1 MDSHF
6 FRTLLS
12 GSLSLMLT
20 VTSIVPVAQAAVR
33 DWEKGASISPTW
45 AKDFATD
52 SFKQSLKNLADTHA
66 NAVSLVIPYYQS
78 TLTSSDLQPGW
89 ITPSDESLGI
99 AIDEARKLG
108 MKVTLK
114 IHVEPRDHSWRANID
129 PSDKAAW
136 FAAYTS
142 VVLHYAQIGEAH
154 HAAALSIG
162 TELIK
167 LTSPSIDPMN
177 TQYWKLLIADVRKV
191 FSGQLTYGANHGG
204 EGIVDE
210 KNLLGF
216 WPDLDY
222 ISLSAYHPMPQKDSV
237 TVEEMKQSWDT
248 WEKTQVEPLHF
259 KTGKP
264 VVFGEVGF
272 RSITNAH
279 KDPSNWSVGG
289 CYDGAEQARDYDAMF
304 AYWNTVPWMQGA
316 YVWDWK
322 TKPDAGGV
330 GDTGFTPQ
338 GKPAQ
343 QVMASWFG
351 SGYGPSP
358 STYETEGSSSSVCV
372 VGWEGGSSSV
382 LDGSSSLSSGGS
394 SSSVSS
400 GGTSSNSTSSS
411 GGGGGGGGGSSSSS
425 SGGTSGG
432 GGGGGGGGGAGDT
445 GGTGG
450 TGGTPAVTGGTGVP
464 PPAFGGPV
472 VPRFPPA
479 AGEPMASASAWQ
491 WLALFL
497 PFAVISWRR
506 SNTV

>member
-1 MDSHF
+1 MLLLQSTIVRMAPPS
-6 FRTLLS
+6 FRWLLS
-12 GSLSLMLT
+12 VSLMLMLC
-20 VTSIVPVAQAAVR
+20 IMPAVPAAQAAVS
-33 DWEKGASISPTW
+33 DWERGASISPTW
-45 AKDFATD
+45 SKDFATE
-52 SFKQSLKNLADTHA
+52 SFQKSLQNLAATHA

-89 ITPSDESLGI
+89 ITPSDESLGA

-108 MKVTLK
+108 LKVTLK
-114 IHVEPRDHSWRANID
+114 MHVEPRDHSWRANID
-129 PSDKAAW
+129 PADKAAW
-136 FAAYTS
+136 FASYTS
-142 VVLHYAQIGEAH
+142 VVKHYAQIGEAH

-210 KNLLGF
+210 KNLLQF

-222 ISLSAYHPMPQKDSV
+222 VSLSAYHPMPQKDAV
-237 TVEEMKQSWDT
+237 TVEEMKRSWDD
-248 WEKTQVEPLHF
+248 WEKTQVEPLHR

-304 AYWNTVPWMQGA
+304 EYWNTVPWMQGA
-316 YVWDWK
+316 YVWEWK
-322 TKPDAGGV
+322 TQPDAGGV

-343 QVMASWFG
+343 LVMASWFG
-351 SGYGPSP
+351 NGYGPPP
-358 STYETEGSSSSVCV
+358 STYEAAGSSSSACTV
-372 VGWEGGSSSV
+372 VWTGGSSSI
-382 LDGSSSLSSGGS
+382 LGGSSSLSCGGS
-394 SSSVSS
+394 SSSVRS
-400 GGTSSNSTSSS
+400 
-411 GGGGGGGGGSSSSS
+411 GGSSVSSS
-425 SGGTSGG
+425 C
-432 GGGGGGGGGAGDT
+432 
-445 GGTGG
+445 
-450 TGGTPAVTGGTGVP
+450 
-464 PPAFGGPV
+464 
-472 VPRFPPA
+472 
-479 AGEPMASASAWQ
+479 
-491 WLALFL
+491 L
-497 PFAVISWRR
+497 
-506 SNTV
+506 